1 MSKLYQ
7 HLKCGGAS
15 VGGLLAGLVLSAC
28 EPATSLDSIRS
39 QGELVIITRNAPTTY
54 YEGRDGT
61 TGLEYDL
68 TKAFAKHLGVK
79 ARFVVKD
86 NVNEIIRALHRG
98 EGHIAAAGL
107 ARTPVRIDQYLNGPT
122 YQTVQ
127 QQVVC
132 HRDSKTQPKNI
143 DELTKVKLSVPAD
156 SAYLE
161 RLTELKNQN
170 AKLSWEV
177 VQDTEAEQ
185 LLEQVSQRKIECTV
199 ADSNVIAI
207 SRRFYPDLVVNFN
220 LTQSE
225 PLTWL
230 LTQES
235 QSLDQALKFWFR
247 EYQGR
252 GYLEQILQ
260 KYYGH
265 IELFDYVDTR
275 TFTDRLITHLPKFR
289 PIFEAVGQKHQQA
302 WTLLAAMAYQ
312 ESHWNV
318 FATSPTGVRGM
329 MMLTKVTANELGV
342 RDRLD
347 PKQAIEGGARYL
359 ASLYKRLPAE
369 VKEPDRTW
377 FALAAYNVGLGH
389 INDARELARERGID
403 PNLWSDLATTL
414 PLLSLQK
421 YYKRLKHGYAR
432 GNEPVRYVS
441 NIRDYHDILEQHL
454 AVQVSSLEKTTK
466 K

>member
-1 MSKLYQ
+1 MSNLFLHPKS
-7 HLKCGGAS
+7 GGTI
-15 VGGLLAGLVLSAC
+15 VGGLWAFLMLSGC
-28 EPATSLDSIRS
+28 EPSASLDSIRS

-54 YEGRDGT
+54 YEGREGT

-86 NVNEIIRALHRG
+86 NVSEIIRALHKG
-98 EGHIAAAGL
+98 EGHMAAAGL

-132 HRDSKTQPKNI
+132 HRGSKIQPKNI

-161 RLTELKNQN
+161 RLMELKNQN
-170 AKLSWEV
+170 TQLSWEV

-185 LLEQVSQRKIECTV
+185 LLEQVSLRKIECTV
-199 ADSNVIAI
+199 ADSNVVAI
-207 SRRFYPDLVVNFN
+207 SRRFYPDLVVKFN

-230 LTQES
+230 LTQDS
-235 QSLDQALKFWFR
+235 QTLDQALKFWFR

-252 GYLEQILQ
+252 GYLEQVLQ

-275 TFTDRLITHLPKFR
+275 IYTNKIMTHLPKFR
-289 PIFEAVGQKHQQA
+289 PTFESVGVKHQQA

-312 ESHWNV
+312 ESHWDV
-318 FATSPTGVRGM
+318 FATSPTGVRGI
-329 MMLTKVTANELGV
+329 MMLTKVTAHELGV

-347 PKQAIEGGARYL
+347 PSQAIEGGARYL

-389 INDARELARERGID
+389 VNDARELARERGID

-454 AVQVSSLEKTTK
+454 AVKVTSLEKAVK